1 LVSLSPYSS
10 NLRMEAICSAENSVD
25 FQRAT
30 WHYIPEDRTLRN
42 HRCEN
47 LESLDYV

>member
-1 LVSLSPYSS
+1 MVEEIEEEETNAKAGGEPAFALVSLSPYSS

-30 WHYIPEDRTLRN
+30 
-42 HRCEN
+42 
-47 LESLDYV
+47 